1 MKMIHTLIGVPAVVR
16 LTSQHYDTPKGTIVY
31 PIKHSVEEGCML
43 VTLDPNNTEVATG
56 APLRVIPISKLEALE
71 ATQR

>member
-1 MKMIHTLIGVPAVVR
+1 MKMIHTLIGAR
-16 LTSQHYDTPKGTIVY
+16 LQLTAQHYDTPKGTIVY

-56 APLRVIPISKLEALE
+56 APLRVIPISKMDML
-71 ATQR
+71 QR